1 MKLLMIS
8 LGNDITIGKGERTIK
23 RHLKY
28 AKFSKTKI
36 YMVLLS
42 SVKDESYKKEIKRE
56 NYLFVYPITSS
67 NHFLLVIKGFLKT
80 FQLCMTNQFDLI
92 YSQDPF
98 GTGLIGNII
107 RKIFNLP
114 LLLGSHSSFANNP
127 NWVKE
132 KPLYFNFLKII
143 MKFNLPLAD
152 AWRVNNK
159 KEKEHYI
166 KSYGIP
172 SNRIIVNHTLV
183 NSNTFSQTLPKVDL
197 DKLKKSITNDD
208 STKLLIWVGRPVKFK
223 RIDLVIKTFEEVVK
237 KIPNTK
243 LILVGNFKN
252 SYLFNQLLRKTDSR
266 TKGKLHIFWEGAD
279 HNFLANLYQ
288 ISDIFLHTS
297 IYEGFGV
304 VLAEAALSGLPI
316 VGTLSDGTIEN
327 IEHNKS
333 GFIIDSSSSKKISQS
348 VIRLLEND
356 NLRKKMSKYAQKRAR
371 IKYDEITNLE
381 IRDKLW
387 KDVAMGGLKCNQSLL

>member
-1 MKLLMIS
+1 M
-8 LGNDITIGKGERTIK
+8 
-23 RHLKY
+23 
-28 AKFSKTKI
+28 
-36 YMVLLS
+36 
-42 SVKDESYKKEIKRE
+42 
-56 NYLFVYPITSS
+56 
-67 NHFLLVIKGFLKT
+67 
-80 FQLCMTNQFDLI
+80 
-92 YSQDPF
+92 
-98 GTGLIGNII
+98 
-107 RKIFNLP
+107 
-114 LLLGSHSSFANNP
+114 
-127 NWVKE
+127 
-132 KPLYFNFLKII
+132 
-143 MKFNLPLAD
+143 
-152 AWRVNNK
+152 
-159 KEKEHYI
+159 
-166 KSYGIP
+166 
-172 SNRIIVNHTLV
+172 
-183 NSNTFSQTLPKVDL
+183 PKVDL